1 MAAIYTVSM
10 MNQTIVADATLV
22 LLHTASDVRA
32 RGSILQIM
40 RVSVGQ
46 LGTDTSD
53 QVGIVIGEKAAP
65 FGTYAPVTP
74 APHNLGGPPSG
85 LVGGNAGAAGTAG
98 TNASAEG
105 AGEITVTVA
114 DTFNNL
120 GGYRWSTT
128 HEDRIWIAVNTAL
141 VVKIVGTPK
150 SLGGWWAS
158 VTFDEIT

>member
-1 MAAIYTVSM
+1 MAAIYTISM
-10 MNQTIVADATLV
+10 MNQTIAADATLV
-22 LLHTASDVRA
+22 LFHTAADVTA
-32 RGSILQIM
+32 RGSIIQIM

-53 QVGIVIGEKAAP
+53 QIGVVIGEKAAP
-65 FGTYAPVTP
+65 FGIYTPTTP

-85 LVGGNAGAAGTAG
+85 IVGGNAGAQGTAG

-105 AGEITVTVA
+105 EGAVTVTIA

-120 GGYRWSTT
+120 SGYRWSPT
-128 HEDRIWIAVNTAL
+128 HEERIWIAVDTAL

-150 SLGGWWAS
+150 SLVGWWAS
-158 VTFDEIT
+158 LTYDEIT

>member
-1 MAAIYTVSM
+1 MAAIYTISM
-10 MNQTIVADATLV
+10 MNQTIMPDGTLV
-22 LLHTASDVRA
+22 LFHTASDVKA
-32 RGSILQIM
+32 RGSIIQIM

-53 QVGIVIGEKAAP
+53 QIGIVIGEKAAP
-65 FGTYAPVTP
+65 FGTYTPTTP

-85 LVGGNAGAAGTAG
+85 IVGGKGGAAGTTG

-105 AGEITVTVA
+105 AGDVTVTVA

-120 GGYRWSTT
+120 SGYRWGTT
-128 HEDRIWIAVNTAL
+128 HEDRIWIAVDTAL

-150 SLGGWWAS
+150 SLDGWWAS
-158 VTFDEIT
+158 LTYDEIT